1 MKFLRK
7 LSFLIY
13 AMMFIIENNFI
24 SATDTE
30 SHQVLSF
37 MTESAL
43 IKQLNREIKSLNL
56 VSKIKNITF
65 DDYLNYKDIN
75 FNDTVLNLT
84 QILIS
89 DMKFNSN
96 VTLSTCLDNTLE
108 LIGGKNFAFITFY
121 AILKI
126 FKSNGSE
133 IINANCIFNITGTDL
148 LLSKNF
154 GFDVDKPKV
163 TAKINLEFEIDKF
176 MINRREVEIYQEFVD
191 NALRSYLTKLIMP
204 KINSKIQNELDD
216 YYSNTYTNEYR
227 FNLTTSQTEKDYVL
241 DLNYIDFPETLR
253 DNKTE
258 KCGILFKRSGNLNGY
273 DLNNPHEA
281 VEFNQFNFEANAPQ
295 VFISRNLIDDL
306 ITSSMSNYSYRGIL
320 IQDIIDLLGLNTRMN
335 IGTFSEILPNVLDSY
350 SPTDEI
356 AVHWA
361 LYDVKLNYESGNLN
375 NLNNMPLTGEVKLD
389 CTLFA
394 NFNYPYVKQIY
405 SFAASLNFDVNL
417 IDQSNNSF
425 NLIPSNIKIATINI
439 REKYGFTKLEYL
451 KNLVKQIIE
460 AAVWTFDASLLV
472 ESIDLSKF
480 YDINPKVRIYSNGI
494 LIL

>member
-37 MTESAL
+37 MTQSAL

-56 VSKIKNITF
+56 VPKIKNITF
-65 DDYLNYKDIN
+65 DDYLNYSDIN

-89 DMKFNSN
+89 DMKFNTN
-96 VTLSTCLDNTLE
+96 VTLSTCLDNKLE
-108 LIGGKNFAFITFY
+108 FIGGKNFAFITFN
-121 AILKI
+121 ANLKI

-154 GFDVDKPKV
+154 DFDVDKPKV

-176 MINRREVEIYQEFVD
+176 MINNTEVENYQEFVD
-191 NALRSYLTKLIMP
+191 NALRSYLIKLIMP
-204 KINSKIQNELDD
+204 KINSKIQNELDN
-216 YYSNTYTNEYR
+216 YYSNTYPNDYK

-241 DLNYIDFPETLR
+241 DLNYIDYPETLR

-258 KCGILFKRSGNLNGY
+258 KCGILFKRSGNLTGY
-273 DLNNPHEA
+273 YLNNTHEA
-281 VEFNQFNFEANAPQ
+281 VEFNQFNFEANVPQ
-295 VFISRNLIDDL
+295 VFISRNLFDDL
-306 ITSSMSNYSYRGIL
+306 ITSSMSNYYYRGIL
-320 IQDIIDLLGLNTRMN
+320 IQDIIDLLGLNTQMN

-361 LYDVKLNYESGNLN
+361 LYDVKLNYKGGNLN
-375 NLNNMPLTGEVKLD
+375 NFNNLPLTGEVKFD

-405 SFAASLNFDVNL
+405 SFDANLNFDVNL
-417 IDQSNNSF
+417 IDQSNSSF

-480 YDINPKVRIYSNGI
+480 YDNDPKVRIYTNGI
-494 LIL
+494 LIQ